1 MKVGK
6 HKCTICYTLLILIS
20 IFPVVLWFW
29 KAELFNI
36 YQRIDYDAFS
46 SFGSF
51 FGGFIGTIILGVT
64 LFVAYQTYRNSKK
77 NQVEN
82 HFFQLLGIVTESKKD
97 LLSIDKNLIVIYI
110 SYIESF
116 YTIIFEYN
124 HKHQKKWDYKDM
136 LKLAY
141 LYFFYGIVDL
151 SNDLYKN
158 IDSISKEDIPVITK
172 YIHKQGFVFE
182 NPAFMLFGGY
192 LRQLYQTV
200 KYVNSRKELND
211 KEKREL
217 IKTLRATL
225 SVQEQFLFF
234 INSITELGAAWR
246 HKDENGVNLITK
258 YHLVKNIPE
267 NYKPF
272 KKYDNISFN
281 LVCEFYPEVEYEHL
295 KKKTVSK

>member
-29 KAELFNI
+29 KAELFNFH
-36 YQRIDYDAFS
+36 QRIDYDAFS

-97 LLSIDKNLIVIYI
+97 LLSIDKNLIVIYV

-116 YTIIFEYN
+116 YAVIVKYSQDY
-124 HKHQKKWDYKDM
+124 KKKWRNSDM

-158 IDSISKEDIPVITK
+158 IDSISSEDIPAITK
-172 YIHKQGFVFE
+172 YIHREGFVFE
-182 NPAFMLFGGY
+182 NSAFMFFGGY
-192 LRQLYQTV
+192 IRQLYQTV
-200 KYVNSRKELND
+200 IYVNSRKELND
-211 KEKREL
+211 DDKREL
-217 IKTLRATL
+217 IETLSATL

-258 YHLVKNIPE
+258 YNLVKNIPE

-272 KKYDNISFN
+272 KDDDNIGFK
-281 LVCEFYPEVEYEHL
+281 LVSEFYPEVEYEHL
-295 KKKTVSK
+295 KKKTKSK